1 MKTYQEEIEEQEN
14 KQAAFWWTLG
24 VGAILFY
31 LSLKVSVWNRTSKTV
46 THETPNISFATN
58 ELEEAPIKNI
68 IEHNKKIK
76 EASGPAAPNRENR
89 NASGAETSYAKPSP
103 YKAPKAKLPSSTAD
117 QKGYSPEPK
126 AFMPDYGASK
136 GEGLENGLDR
146 FYLAQKP
153 LLTDKSGEV
162 GKIIFKITVNEVGQI
177 KSIRVKYSNLTEAT
191 INIYKKDIE
200 YGAVFRP
207 HHIKGTSIAE
217 KSSGL
222 MTVHVNVR
230 GSAQYIL

>member
-1 MKTYQEEIEEQEN
+1 MKTYQEELEEQKN
-14 KQAAFWWTLG
+14 KQAAFWWTLA

-31 LSLKVSVWNRTSKTV
+31 LSLKVSVWNRTSKKV
-46 THETPNISFATN
+46 THEPPKISFATN
-58 ELEEAPIKNI
+58 ELKEAPFKNI

-103 YKAPKAKLPSSTAD
+103 YKAPKAKLPSSTSD
-117 QKGYSPEPK
+117 KYGYSPEPK

-136 GEGLENGLDR
+136 GKGLEYGLDR

-153 LLTDKSGEV
+153 LLTDKSSEV
-162 GKIIFKITVNEVGQI
+162 GKIVFKITVDNEGQI
-177 KSIRVKYSNLTEAT
+177 LSIRVQSTTLTEAT
-191 INIYKKDIE
+191 TNIYKEDIK

-207 HHIKGTSIAE
+207 HHLKGTTIAAT
-217 KSSGL
+217 SSGL
-222 MTVHVNVR
+222 LTVHVNVR
-230 GSAQYIL
+230 GNTQFVL

>member
-46 THETPNISFATN
+46 THETPKISFATN
-58 ELEEAPIKNI
+58 ELEEAPFKNI

-153 LLTDKSGEV
+153 LLTDKSSEV
-162 GKIIFKITVNEVGQI
+162 GKIVFKITVDNEGQI
-177 KSIRVKYSNLTEAT
+177 LSVRVQSSTLTEAT
-191 INIYKKDIE
+191 TNIYKKDIK

-207 HHIKGTSIAE
+207 HRLKGTTIAPT
-217 KSSGL
+217 SSGL
-222 MTVHVNVR
+222 LTVHVKVR
-230 GSAQYIL
+230 GDTQFIL